1 MAYRPPL
8 ATLGVVASRSPRL
21 YHRIT
26 RTATAIALDALDQ
39 GVVTIEGVPGRG
51 RVTLSFE
58 EIDDVIEARSW
69 FGARLTILSLG
80 GLKYSITD
88 LPRRGAAGVVAALRS
103 EADRRARK
111 LDRQILERETHTQ
124 SGLSGEHYLRYGKGE
139 ELRRHIEQTIA
150 AARSRIVRRHLGG
163 EALRALDAI
172 GAIEAATDFESE
184 RTNANRRFVSA
195 AVPAVRRAMDESSAH
210 PPTDEQAAAI
220 ATDEETTLVLAG
232 AGTGKTAVI
241 TGKMAHLV
249 RNCGVLPEQILV
261 LAYDRKAAEEIHA
274 RTGDDLSGCEIST
287 FHAFGRRLISQDS
300 AAPTI
305 SRMATD
311 PHFRSQQLNGILD
324 EMFSRGRDAHQLL
337 NFVAYHGQPYR
348 SRFDFG
354 DLSEYRGYTRSIE
367 LRTLNGDLVKSYEEL
382 VIANFL
388 ALNGVRAKYESPYP
402 FHTADSRHRQY
413 QPDFY
418 LPDNDIYI
426 EHFALDRSGNAPWPG
441 YEKDV
446 DWKRGIH
453 RQYGTRLIETYSW
466 QQKAGSLLPELERR
480 LREHGVRFESTPAER
495 LLKNLRNTVISRLAQ
510 LLATFLSLVK
520 TAGLTMRELR
530 ERAAALPV
538 VNSLRGVAFLDL
550 FERVWS
556 RYEDLLKE
564 ENAIDFDDLINR
576 ARDIVET
583 GRWKSPFRYVLV
595 DEFQDISAGRLAL
608 LEALKG
614 PDVAYFLVGDDWQ
627 SIYRFA
633 GSDVGLMSSCGD
645 HLGFVKQRELGRTFR
660 YGESIAAPSSAF
672 VQRNPAQIRRTL
684 KGTEADAGDGV
695 TIIAAR
701 RAADGAKSALADIAA
716 RVPPRQE
723 ATVLVLGRYR
733 SSVNGSRFRSP
744 RPGIRVET
752 STVHSAKGR
761 EADYAIVLDLVEGR
775 LGFPATKEDDPLLH
789 LVLSRSSSFPHEEE
803 RRLFYVAMT
812 RARRQVYLIADA
824 ANPSVFIRE
833 LLKEQPDIRQL
844 GRFVDDDAPPC
855 PRCGGRLV
863 VSQTGKTRRCTN
875 HPLCDYRAPRC
886 DGCGSGYVIVD
897 DGHGKCSTRGCAGGA
912 RVCPRCKIGVLQR
925 RSNRFGAF
933 WGCSEYR
940 AEPPCR
946 YTQDAKHASGPGAT

>member
-1 MAYRPPL
+1 M
-8 ATLGVVASRSPRL
+8 S
-21 YHRIT
+21 
-26 RTATAIALDALDQ
+26 
-39 GVVTIEGVPGRG
+39 
-51 RVTLSFE
+51 LSFE

-69 FGARLTILSLG
+69 FGARLTIRSSG
-80 GLKYSITD
+80 GLKYSIAG
-88 LPRRGAAGVVAALRS
+88 LPRHDAAGVVAALLN
-103 EADRRARK
+103 EADRLARK
-111 LDRQILERETHTQ
+111 LDRQILERETHAE

-139 ELRRHIEQTIA
+139 ELRHQIEQTIA

-163 EALRALDAI
+163 EALRALDAL
-172 GAIEAATDFESE
+172 GALEAATDFESE
-184 RTNANRRFVSA
+184 RASANRRFVSA
-195 AVPAVRRAMDESSAH
+195 AVPAVRRGMDESSAH
-210 PPTDEQAAAI
+210 APTDEQAAAI

-241 TGKMAHLV
+241 TGKIAHLV

-261 LAYDRKAAEEIHA
+261 LAYNRKAAEEIRI

-300 AAPTI
+300 VAPTI

-311 PHFRSQQLNGILD
+311 QHLRSQQLDGILG
-324 EMFSRGRDAHQLL
+324 EMFSRGRDARQLL

-348 SRFDFG
+348 SPFDF
-354 DLSEYRGYTRSIE
+354 DNLSEYSSYTRSIE
-367 LRTLNGDLVKSYEEL
+367 LRTLSGDLVKSYEEL

-388 ALNGVRAKYESPYP
+388 ALNGITAKYEAPYP
-402 FHTADSRHRQY
+402 VRTANSRHRQY

-426 EHFALDRSGNAPWPG
+426 EHFALDRSGKAPWPG
-441 YEKDV
+441 YDGGV
-446 DWKRGIH
+446 DWKRDIH
-453 RQYGTRLIETYSW
+453 RQYGTRLIETFSW
-466 QQKAGSLLPELERR
+466 QQTAGSLLPELERR
-480 LREHGVRFESTPAER
+480 LREHGVRFDYTSAES
-495 LLKNLRNTVISRLAQ
+495 LLKNLRDTVVSWLAQ

-538 VNSLRGVAFLDL
+538 VSSLRGSAFLDL

-576 ARDIVET
+576 AKDIVEA
-583 GRWKSPFRYVLV
+583 GYWQSPFRYVLV

-608 LEALKG
+608 LKALKG
-614 PDVAYFLVGDDWQ
+614 QDVAYFLVGDDWQ

-633 GSDVGLMSSCGD
+633 GSDVGLVSSCGD
-645 HLGFVKQRELGRTFR
+645 HLGFVKRRELGRTFR

-672 VQRNPAQIRRTL
+672 VQRNPAQIPRTL
-684 KGTEADAGDGV
+684 KGREADAKDGV
-695 TIIAAR
+695 AIITAV
-701 RAADGAKSALADIAA
+701 RAADGAERALADIAA
-716 RVPPRQE
+716 RVPPGQE

-733 SSVNGSRFRSP
+733 STVNDMRSLSP

-761 EADYAIVLDLVEGR
+761 EADYAVVLDLIEGH
-775 LGFPATKEDDPLLH
+775 LGFPSTKEDDPLLS
-789 LVLSRSSSFPHEEE
+789 LVLSGSSSFPHAEE

-812 RARRQVYLIADA
+812 RARRQVYLVADA
-824 ANPSVFIRE
+824 ASPSVFVRE
-833 LLKEQPDIRQL
+833 LLREQPDIRRL
-844 GRFVDDDAPPC
+844 GGFVDDDAPPC

-863 VSQTGKTRRCTN
+863 VSQTGRTRRCAN

-886 DGCGSGYVIVD
+886 DVCGSGYIIVGD
-897 DGHGKCSTRGCAGGA
+897 RRAKCSNNGCAGGA
-912 RVCPRCKIGVLQR
+912 RACPRCKIGVLQR
-925 RSNRFGAF
+925 RSSRFGEF
-933 WGCSEYR
+933 WGCSEYH

-946 YTQDAKHASGPGAT
+946 YTQDARHSSGPGAA